1 MHIVR
6 ETISSHLNLRLLIF
20 SRGKSIFKEGKIV
33 LKSVATGAM
42 VKLNI
47 VEPPRELL
55 QASGGNGSESEIN
68 YSSLTEP
75 LASTALPTSADGISS
90 QNREMKKMEEELA
103 QAKNT
108 INEQKSDLTRCLKAI
123 DGLKAGLFAVQ
134 EFVGRIE
141 TEGTTS
147 YTNCGQSKGVED
159 LASELQRLKRRVSV
173 LEAEKAHISRP
184 RPTKAK
190 PVQTARMTGA
200 LARRP
205 LSVRDTTSTS
215 EHTPTYERSTSGAT
229 KGNSPV
235 IVTSVESRD
244 LTMGEDVQNMASESL
259 GRAEQQRGVD
269 LAATFSP
276 STFAGSNRTVPES
289 HVRDETNKAVERLMG
304 PPAPPNERQSII
316 AASQSIR
323 PSVRNTPRYSD
334 DTIELDTQEY
344 LRRTVHVDDI
354 DDTDYEPS
362 QRSPSPASLRPSD
375 MPASIEIQ
383 SSLDNILDP
392 ATPLRRRKISDS
404 KHGRSTGRSSAL
416 SRKSYLENRR
426 QTPEWELED
435 WEDPREAN
443 GTPSYTT
450 PSRIRGSSS
459 VRRGVSGGFGST
471 RAPKR
476 QKSES
481 YGIEKERDAEGYLL
495 RADGRRDMRSARYK
509 KPQGED
515 GADNMSNSTDGT
527 YGASETPELNVG
539 NNAQP
544 VYDERHEW
552 TMGRIFP
559 KGRNSKPG
567 TLG

>member
-1 MHIVR
+1 M
-6 ETISSHLNLRLLIF
+6 SSYLYLRLLIF
-20 SRGKSIFKEGKIV
+20 SRGRSFFKVGKLV
-33 LKSVATGAM
+33 LRSVATGAM
-42 VKLNI
+42 AKLNV

-55 QASGGNGSESEIN
+55 QASVANGSESEIN

-75 LASTALPTSADGISS
+75 LASQPLPTSADGIAS
-90 QNREMKKMEEELA
+90 QNQEMKKMKEELA
-103 QAKNT
+103 QAKDT
-108 INEQKSDLTRCLKAI
+108 INEQRSDLTRCLKAI

-134 EFVGRIE
+134 EFIGRIE
-141 TEGTTS
+141 TERATS
-147 YTNCGQSKGVED
+147 YTNHGQSKEVENVA
-159 LASELQRLKRRVSV
+159 LELQRLKRRVSV
-173 LEAEKAHISRP
+173 LEAKKTQVSWSG
-184 RPTKAK
+184 PTKAK
-190 PVQTARMTGA
+190 PVQTARMTGP

-205 LSVRDTTSTS
+205 LSARDATSTL
-215 EHTPTYERSTSGAT
+215 EHTPTHQGPTNGAT
-229 KGNSPV
+229 KANSPV

-244 LTMGEDVQNMASESL
+244 LTMGDDLQSLASESL
-259 GRAEQQRGVD
+259 ARAEQRRGAD

-276 STFAGSNRTVPES
+276 STFAGSNGTVPES
-289 HVRDETNKAVERLMG
+289 HVVDETNDPVERLMG
-304 PPAPPNERQSII
+304 PPAPPNGRQSIT
-316 AASQSIR
+316 AASQSVR
-323 PSVRNTPRYSD
+323 PSVRNAPRYSD

-344 LRRTVHVDDI
+344 LRRTVHVDEI
-354 DDTDYEPS
+354 DDIDYEPS
-362 QRSPSPASLRPSD
+362 QRSPSSASLRPSE
-375 MPASIEIQ
+375 MPASIEVQ

-392 ATPLRRRKISDS
+392 ATPLRRRKISDA
-404 KHGRSTGRSSAL
+404 KHGRSTGRSTAL
-416 SRKSYLENRR
+416 SRKSYFENRR
-426 QTPEWELED
+426 ETPEWELED
-435 WEDPREAN
+435 WEDPRKAN

-459 VRRGVSGGFGST
+459 VRRGVSGGFGSA

-515 GADNMSNSTDGT
+515 GADNGNNGTDGN
-527 YGASETPELNVG
+527 YGAIETTELNVE

-544 VYDERHEW
+544 KYDERHEW

-559 KGRNSKPG
+559 KGRKSKPG